1 MITLNIKTKL
11 ISLTDHEQGLA
22 TAAQSRSAMEPE
34 FRAAVQ
40 LRSTESNTS
49 LNLAEGTLGQMIVK
63 YSEQVVFQPLREI
76 RHWFTYASGAFLEPG
91 YPPLFYNDS
100 NAARCANKSAVAAVG
115 EGIAGFLAQ
124 RLYRCR
130 KLARPN
136 HDYPDIVMEGQ
147 VQNQTTT
154 FLIESKATL
163 QENASSIEAT
173 VEKELPRLASLTT
186 SLKKLDVRPIRG
198 MLIGT
203 ALISETEY
211 HCYIVELELV

>member
-22 TAAQSRSAMEPE
+22 TAAHSRSAMEPE
-34 FRAAVQ
+34 FLAAIER
-40 LRSTESNTS
+40 RSTVTGRS
-49 LNLAEGTLGQMIVK
+49 LSVTEAALGQMIVK

-91 YPPLFYNDS
+91 YPPLYYNDS
-100 NAARCANKSAVAAVG
+100 SAARSANKSAVAAVG

-147 VQNQTTT
+147 VQNLTTT

-163 QENASSIEAT
+163 QENSSTIET
-173 VEKELPRLASLTT
+173 IVGKELPRLASLTA

-203 ALISETEY
+203 AIISETEY
-211 HCYIVELELV
+211 QCYIVEVELA